1 MHNMV
6 KDKTLRLASIQNRI
20 QEMGPDNDLLKQE
33 KDAQLDLEV
42 ALNKKEA
49 FWLEK
54 SRIIWHVAGEKNTSF
69 FHRISKIK
77 CSKTRSLQ

>member
-20 QEMGPDNDLLKQE
+20 QEMGPDNDFLKQE

-42 ALNKKEA
+42 ALNKEEA

-54 SRIIWHVAGEKNTSF
+54 SRVILFQTCF
-69 FHRISKIK
+69 FV
-77 CSKTRSLQ
+77 LQRKFFV